1 MAITFSTAP
10 LARRLSSILAFS
22 SGKGQFSPLA
32 SSSASQVRVSLIAG
46 LSKGIARLY
55 LDLAG

>member
-1 MAITFSTAP
+1 
-10 LARRLSSILAFS
+10 LAFS

-32 SSSASQVRVSLIAG
+32 SSSASQVRVSLIAE